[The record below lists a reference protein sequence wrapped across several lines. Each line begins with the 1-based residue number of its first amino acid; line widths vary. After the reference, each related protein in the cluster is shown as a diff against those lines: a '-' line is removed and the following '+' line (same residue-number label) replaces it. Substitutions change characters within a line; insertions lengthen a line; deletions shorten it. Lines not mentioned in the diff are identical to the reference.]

1 MISMLASCAVYREFE
16 LRSGQAK
23 DYKIGVCCFSAKH
36 AALRIMNKDWLARNQ
51 DNVFEWGHI
60 TTRRLFFS
68 ELAL

>member
-1 MISMLASCAVYREFE
+1 
-16 LRSGQAK
+16 
-23 DYKIGVCCFSAKH
+23 
-36 AALRIMNKDWLARNQ
+36 LARNQ